1 MISFLNGGADKATST
16 RKQRYFFLSLSPP
29 LSHSHAHN
37 RGSSA
42 LQARTSEFPPTGG
55 HATYLPPP
63 PPRAVGRSRIPCG
76 SLGLRTL
83 GKPGH
88 AAFSANVIAVAHNY
102 RDIIA
107 YHEFYILAR
116 RFLRGE
122 RGRAPYCR
130 GGMLFLFSCFVFG
143 CQA

>member
-1 MISFLNGGADKATST
+1 MEGRTKRRAPESRDISF
-16 RKQRYFFLSLSPP
+16 YLSLP
-29 LSHSHAHN
+29 LSLIPMPTIEVH
-37 RGSSA
+37 RRYKRA
-42 LQARTSEFPPTGG
+42 LPNFHPQAVM
-55 HATYLPPP
+55 LPICPP